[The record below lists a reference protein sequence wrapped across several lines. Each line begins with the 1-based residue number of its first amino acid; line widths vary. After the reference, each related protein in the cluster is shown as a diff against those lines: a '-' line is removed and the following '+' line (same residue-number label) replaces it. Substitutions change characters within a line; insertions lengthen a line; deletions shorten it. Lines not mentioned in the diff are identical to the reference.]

1 MESANGGGGTYAGHD
16 TGQRRRGWMGAKAA
30 AGNAGRVTVIHIAY
44 DTGDSA
50 FVLCFRHSKKAA
62 AVAMQEEESACAHLP
77 DTFPISLCSGILILM
92 SLQFFFRLSRENAA
106 AAAGERNGRPEQAG
120 EAASFLVLLAAV
132 IRFAVLICSRTA
144 LESGEAAELFEEAA
158 MG

>member
-1 MESANGGGGTYAGHD
+1 MQD
-16 TGQRRRGWMGAKAA
+16 TIR
-30 AGNAGRVTVIHIAY
+30 
-44 DTGDSA
+44 DSA
-50 FVLCFRHSKKAA
+50 AEAGWEQKRQLAMLEESQSYILLTILAILLSYCVLGIQKKRLLCAL
-62 AVAMQEEESACAHLP
+62 QEEENACAQLP

-158 MG
+158 ME